1 MFLELL
7 ILILLVAASVWTVMT
22 RSLLRSA
29 MGLALTSAILTVI
42 IFRMNAN
49 LAGVFELSV
58 CAGLIPVLFVSV
70 ISLTQPMT
78 FKESID
84 HMKVRL
90 GRFWGLPVIVIIL
103 GIVLVLMNLK
113 FKATPAASQALG
125 PDVRF
130 ILWHLRQFDL
140 LGQIIILFTGVF
152 GVVKIGRAS
161 CRERV

>member
-7 ILILLVAASVWTVMT
+7 ILILLVIAGLWTVMT

-29 MGLALTSAILTVI
+29 MGLALASALLTI
-42 IFRMNAN
+42 IMFRMDAN

-58 CAGLIPVLFVSV
+58 CAGLIPVLFISV

-78 FKESID
+78 FKEASE
-84 HMKVRL
+84 HMKERL
-90 GRFWGLPVIVIIL
+90 HRFWVLPLIVIVL
-103 GIVLVLMNLK
+103 GIIFALVSLK
-113 FKATPAASQALG
+113 FKAPSVAMQAAG

-140 LGQIIILFTGVF
+140 LGQVIILFTGVF
-152 GVVKIGRAS
+152 GVVILFKERAK
-161 CRERV
+161 RG